1 MSNSISLTLQAAK
14 RLIGQW
20 SLPQQRRLLTWLR
33 AEVDAADA
41 AIEESW
47 SPPAAKAVLEQ
58 QRRGKSV
65 FLLQGVK
72 CGKAGCKCAAG
83 DLHGPYWYEYW
94 REGGKVRKKYR
105 GVKPGKVKE

>member
-1 MSNSISLTLQAAK
+1 MPHPTNLTLRTAK
-14 RLIGQW
+14 WLISHW

-41 AIEESW
+41 TIEKSW
-47 SPPAAKAVLEQ
+47 SPPAAKAAVEQ

-72 CGKAGCKCAAG
+72 CGKAGCKCANG

-94 REGGKVRKKYR
+94 REGGKVRKKYH
-105 GVKPGKVKE
+105 GVKIRTP